1 MPDFTPLLAGA
12 VPVASLCTESSR
24 LGTGAFLYYNGS
36 RSDYDNLCRQA
47 GNAGFNLLGSDTE
60 ADYCDAMYSK
70 DKAAILVEYDGL
82 APRITGADWAGK
94 NILFNFQIGSENDDY
109 DDLESQVAVTAFTG
123 GILSIADLVG
133 DEDAGFSAPRLRK
146 VSRRL
151 SRPLR
156 R

>member
-12 VPVASLCTESSR
+12 VPVASLCTESSH
-24 LGTGAFLYYNGS
+24 LGTGAFLCYNGS
-36 RSDYDNLCRQA
+36 RSDYDNLWRQA
-47 GNAGFNLLGSDTE
+47 AGSGFNLLGSDT
-60 ADYCDAMYSK
+60 DYCDAMYSK
-70 DKAAILVEYDGL
+70 EKAAILMEYDGL
-82 APRITGADWAGK
+82 APHLTGADWAGK

-109 DDLESQVAVTAFTG
+109 DDLESQVSVTAFTG
-123 GILSIADLVG
+123 GILSIADIMG
-133 DEDAGFSAPRLRK
+133 DAGSGFSLPRK